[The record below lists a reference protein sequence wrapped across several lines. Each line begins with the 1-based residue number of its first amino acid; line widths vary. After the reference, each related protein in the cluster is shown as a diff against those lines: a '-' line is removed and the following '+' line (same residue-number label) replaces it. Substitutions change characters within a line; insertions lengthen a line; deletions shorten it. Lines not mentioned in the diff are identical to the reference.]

1 MDNLL
6 PVSNPTPFK
15 DNLLSSTNNVIMQ
28 PIASSTS
35 NDYVD
40 HSGEEQSGGA
50 KGKKAKKTP
59 TKKDKKTP
67 AKKVKKDKKTPSE
80 KKRVKEIDTFKKPQ
94 LEKIA
99 KKHDVSL
106 KGRDGKVKTKE
117 QLFKSLKR
125 KNLV

>member
-1 MDNLL
+1 MDNLFS
-6 PVSNPTPFK
+6 VSNPAPFQ
-15 DNLLSSTNNVIMQ
+15 DSLLGSTNNLIMQ
-28 PIASSTS
+28 PTVSTPS
-35 NDYVD
+35 IEMI
-40 HSGEEQSGGA
+40 HEELTGGA
-50 KGKKAKKTP
+50 KGKKAKKIVS
-59 TKKDKKTP
+59 KKDKKE
-67 AKKVKKDKKTPSE
+67 KKVKKDKKVPSE

-106 KGRDGKVKTKE
+106 KARDGKVKTKE

>member
-1 MDNLL
+1 MPM
-6 PVSNPTPFK
+6 PVSNPTPF
-15 DNLLSSTNNVIMQ
+15 SSSMLG
-28 PIASSTS
+28 STS
-35 NDYVD
+35 NLIQQNSVHHFMDDYT
-40 HSGEEQSGGA
+40 GEEQSGGA
-50 KGKKAKKTP
+50 KGKKAKKRAP
-59 TKKDKKTP
+59 KKDKKSS
-67 AKKVKKDKKTPSE
+67 SE

>member
-1 MDNLL
+1 MDFPVVNSTPYTNSLL
-6 PVSNPTPFK
+6 G
-15 DNLLSSTNNVIMQ
+15 STNDLIMQ
-28 PIASSTS
+28 PTSSSPS
-35 NDYVD
+35 NY
-40 HSGEEQSGGA
+40 SGEEQLGGA
-50 KGKKAKKTP
+50 KGKKTKKTLP
-59 TKKDKKTP
+59 KKDKK
-67 AKKVKKDKKTPSE
+67 APSE

>member
-1 MDNLL
+1 MDFPVVNSTPYTDNLL
-6 PVSNPTPFK
+6 GSMNE
-15 DNLLSSTNNVIMQ
+15 LIMQ
-28 PIASSTS
+28 PTSSFPS
-35 NDYVD
+35 VD
-40 HSGEEQSGGA
+40 VIDQELTGGA
-50 KGKKAKKTP
+50 KVKKT
-59 TKKDKKTP
+59 KKTAP
-67 AKKVKKDKKTPSE
+67 KKDKKTPSE

>member
-1 MDNLL
+1 MNISL
-6 PVSNPTPFK
+6 PVSNPTTFT
-15 DNLLSSTNNVIMQ
+15 DNILGSTNNLIMQ
-28 PIASSTS
+28 PSETVKSPPIEII
-35 NDYVD
+35 N
-40 HSGEEQSGGA
+40 EELKGGA
-50 KGKKAKKTP
+50 KGKKIVS
-59 TKKDKKTP
+59 KKDKK
-67 AKKVKKDKKTPSE
+67 AGSKKDKKAPSE

>member
-1 MDNLL
+1 M
-6 PVSNPTPFK
+6 PVSNPTPF
-15 DNLLSSTNNVIMQ
+15 SSSMLT
-28 PIASSTS
+28 STS
-35 NDYVD
+35 NLIQQNSSSNSLDNY
-40 HSGEEQSGGA
+40 SSEEQSGGA
-50 KGKKAKKTP
+50 KGKKAKKRAP
-59 TKKDKKTP
+59 KK
-67 AKKVKKDKKTPSE
+67 APSE

-99 KKHDVSL
+99 KKHDISL

>member
-1 MDNLL
+1 MS
-6 PVSNPTPFK
+6 VSNPTSF
-15 DNLLSSTNNVIMQ
+15 SSSMLG
-28 PIASSTS
+28 STS
-35 NDYVD
+35 KLIQQNPLNNSLGYQP
-40 HSGEEQSGGA
+40 GEEQSGGT
-50 KGKKAKKTP
+50 KGKKAKKRSP
-59 TKKDKKTP
+59 KKDKK
-67 AKKVKKDKKTPSE
+67 APSE

>member
-1 MDNLL
+1 MDNF
-6 PVSNPTPFK
+6 PVVNSTPFK
-15 DNLLSSTNNVIMQ
+15 DTLLGSTNKVMMQ
-28 PIASSTS
+28 PTASSPPIEVIDQELT
-35 NDYVD
+35 
-40 HSGEEQSGGA
+40 GGA
-50 KGKKAKKTP
+50 KGKKTKKTAP
-59 TKKDKKTP
+59 KKDKK
-67 AKKVKKDKKTPSE
+67 DKKAPSE

-106 KGRDGKVKTKE
+106 KARDGKVKTKE

>member
-6 PVSNPTPFK
+6 SVSDSTPFSN
-15 DNLLSSTNNVIMQ
+15 NLLASVSDLITQQNGSTTIQSIDLTN
-28 PIASSTS
+28 
-35 NDYVD
+35 
-40 HSGEEQSGGA
+40 EEQSGGA
-50 KGKKAKKTP
+50 KGKKTKKTAP
-59 TKKDKKTP
+59 
-67 AKKVKKDKKTPSE
+67 KKVKKDKKAPSE
-80 KKRVKEIDTFKKPQ
+80 KKRVKEIDTFKKTQ

-99 KKHDVSL
+99 KKHDISL

>member
-1 MDNLL
+1 MSGSI
-6 PVSNPTPFK
+6 PTSFSNSMLT
-15 DNLLSSTNNVIMQ
+15 
-28 PIASSTS
+28 STS
-35 NDYVD
+35 NLIQQNSLTDLSSHSFDY
-40 HSGEEQSGGA
+40 HPGEEQSGGA
-50 KGKKAKKTP
+50 KGKKAKKRSP
-59 TKKDKKTP
+59 KKDKK
-67 AKKVKKDKKTPSE
+67 APSE

>member
-1 MDNLL
+1 MSESNL
-6 PVSNPTPFK
+6 TPF
-15 DNLLSSTNNVIMQ
+15 SSSMLG
-28 PIASSTS
+28 STS
-35 NDYVD
+35 KLIQQKSLNKSLDY
-40 HSGEEQSGGA
+40 HPGEEQSGGT
-50 KGKKAKKTP
+50 KGKKAKKRSP
-59 TKKDKKTP
+59 KKDKK
-67 AKKVKKDKKTPSE
+67 APSE

-99 KKHDVSL
+99 KKHDISL

>member
-1 MDNLL
+1 MDNYL
-6 PVSNPTPFK
+6 PVSDSSPYENS
-15 DNLLSSTNNVIMQ
+15 LLGSVSDLITQPNGSTNI
-28 PIASSTS
+28 PIDLLTS
-35 NDYVD
+35 
-40 HSGEEQSGGA
+40 EEQSGGA
-50 KGKKAKKTP
+50 KGKKTKKTSA
-59 TKKDKKTP
+59 KKDKKE
-67 AKKVKKDKKTPSE
+67 KKVKKDKKAPSE

-106 KGRDGKVKTKE
+106 KARDGKVKTKE

>member
-1 MDNLL
+1 MDFPVVNSTPYTDSLL
-6 PVSNPTPFK
+6 G
-15 DNLLSSTNNVIMQ
+15 STNDLIMQ
-28 PIASSTS
+28 QTSSSLS
-35 NDYVD
+35 NY
-40 HSGEEQSGGA
+40 SGEEQLGGA
-50 KGKKAKKTP
+50 QGKKAKKP
-59 TKKDKKTP
+59 SPKKDKKAP
-67 AKKVKKDKKTPSE
+67 AE

>member
-1 MDNLL
+1 MNISL
-6 PVSNPTPFK
+6 PVSNPTPFE
-15 DNLLSSTNNVIMQ
+15 DSLLGSTNDLIMQ
-28 PIASSTS
+28 PTVSTPS
-35 NDYVD
+35 IEMV
-40 HSGEEQSGGA
+40 HEELKGGA
-50 KGKKAKKTP
+50 KGKKTKKTV
-59 TKKDKKTP
+59 TKKDKKE
-67 AKKVKKDKKTPSE
+67 KKVKKDKKAPTE

>member
-1 MDNLL
+1 MDSYF
-6 PVSNPTPFK
+6 PVSDSSPYANSFLGLVSDLITQP
-15 DNLLSSTNNVIMQ
+15 NGSTNTPSIDF
-28 PIASSTS
+28 TS
-35 NDYVD
+35 
-40 HSGEEQSGGA
+40 EEQSGGE
-50 KGKKAKKTP
+50 KGKKTKKTAP
-59 TKKDKKTP
+59 KKE
-67 AKKVKKDKKTPSE
+67 KKTPSE

-106 KGRDGKVKTKE
+106 KSRDGKVKTKE